1 MKKITN
7 IVLLA
12 VLMAGLISCAKTDR
26 IYDDTQTEI
35 AMRPV
40 MSVMPKAP
48 VTGTEYPAGAS
59 FGVVACY
66 SSEYGDG
73 QEWTAPS
80 SEPLLYIDN
89 RKFGKSGD
97 TFSGNPACY
106 WPHQGSLVF
115 AGYSPYDPDVDP
127 SFDPYSMTL
136 SIDGFVSDGQTDLM
150 YFLPELSN
158 GHLKGRNTSTTPV
171 PVSFSHALTLLEFN
185 IKGIEGDEPIR
196 LKKIS
201 IAKDKWYSTGDFT
214 VTVGGNP
221 EWENVVTSVNDDLVI
236 YSSASGNPITTTPFS
251 VSGLVIPVET
261 VDMPENA
268 VDIKID
274 YEVNAVETYQK
285 SGTVEASI
293 QPTWVIGKKYIYDIT
308 IASGFIVV
316 NPSVGNY
323 TEVDGPD
330 PEI

>member
-1 MKKITN
+1 MKIIAEILS
-7 IVLLA
+7 IVILLA
-12 VLMAGLISCAKTDR
+12 GMASCTKTDR
-26 IYDDTQTEI
+26 LYDDDMTEI

-89 RKFGKSGD
+89 REFGKSGD
-97 TFSGNPACY
+97 TFSANPACY
-106 WPHQGSLVF
+106 WPHSGSLVF
-115 AGYSPYDPDVDP
+115 AGYSPYNQDVDP
-127 SFDPYSMTL
+127 SFAPSSKTL
-136 SIDGFVSDGQTDLM
+136 SIKGFVSDGQTDLM

-158 GHLKGRNTSTTPV
+158 GHLKGLNTSTTPV

-185 IKGIEGDEPIR
+185 IKGIEGDEPII

-201 IAKDKWYSTGDFT
+201 IASGKWYSTGDFT
-214 VTVGGNP
+214 VTAGGNP
-221 EWENVVTSVNDDLVI
+221 KWENVVTSGSALEI
-236 YSSASGNPITTTPFS
+236 YSSDSGHPITTTPFS
-251 VSGLVIPVET
+251 VSGLVIPGAT
-261 VDMPENA
+261 VDMAANA
-268 VDIKID
+268 MDITID
-274 YEVNAVETYQK
+274 YEVNAAHTHQK
-285 SGTVEASI
+285 SGTVEASL
-293 QPTWVIGKKYIYDIT
+293 QPTWVIGNKYIYDIT

-316 NPSVGNY
+316 DPSVGNY
-323 TEVDGPD
+323 TVVDGPD

>member
-1 MKKITN
+1 
-7 IVLLA
+7 
-12 VLMAGLISCAKTDR
+12 MAGLISCAKTDR
-26 IYDDTQTEI
+26 IYDDDRTEI
-35 AMRPV
+35 AMRPIL
-40 MSVMPKAP
+40 SVMPKAP

-89 RKFGKSGD
+89 REFGKSGD

-106 WPHQGSLVF
+106 WPHSGSLVF
-115 AGYSPYDPDVDP
+115 AGYSPYNPDVAP
-127 SFDPYSMTL
+127 SFDPSSKTL
-136 SIDGFVSDGQTDLM
+136 SINGFVSDGQTDLM

-185 IKGIEGDEPIR
+185 IKGIEGDEPIK

-201 IAKDKWYSTGDFT
+201 IASGKWYSTGDFT
-214 VTVGGNP
+214 VTTGGNP
-221 EWENVVTSVNDDLVI
+221 GWKNVVTSGSDLVI

-251 VSGLVIPVET
+251 VSGLVIPGAT
-261 VDMPENA
+261 VDMKANA
-268 VDIKID
+268 MDITID
-274 YEVNAVETYQK
+274 YEVNAAQTHQK
-285 SGTVEASI
+285 SGTVEASL